1 MNFNEYQKAILK
13 FNVCPEATSLPHALT
28 GLVAEVGELQGLF
41 QKHYRNDGPLK
52 TADVAKEISDVL
64 YYVANLCTVL
74 GLDFDSIAEINLK
87 KLEDRLAR
95 GKIKGMG
102 DER

>member
-13 FNVCPEATSLPHALT
+13 FNICPEATSLPHALT

-52 TADVAKEISDVL
+52 TADVIKEIGDVT
-64 YYVANLCTVL
+64 YYLANLCTVL
-74 GLDFDSIAEINLK
+74 GLDFQAIAAGNIQ
-87 KLEDRLAR
+87 KLEDRKAR
-95 GKIKGMG
+95 NVIKGSG